1 MMFRVHVKL
10 FPCLVIFLLF
20 FLGGGDFE
28 KQKGGFPQNIF
39 SSVYQTTLIVGSPL
53 SCVPAGVEA
62 VLWAWCATET
72 GPDERF
78 RIIYNVVLSVIVAK
92 ITG

>member
-1 MMFRVHVKL
+1 MRVKKV
-10 FPCLVIFLLF
+10 
-20 FLGGGDFE
+20 DFH
-28 KQKGGFPQNIF
+28 KIYF
-39 SSVYQTTLIVGSPL
+39 SSVYQRTLIVGFPL

-78 RIIYNVVLSVIVAK
+78 QIIYNVVLSVIVAK
-92 ITG
+92 ILD